1 MELLLVFPYSLGH
14 FWMPRT
20 LRGPI
25 RCTGVAF
32 LSSMDKQ
39 ILTKVGYI
47 KILIGL
53 CGILLRSL
61 KIALWT
67 IPPNTSMMVAVMVM
81 IEANNVFVWLSN
93 IFKSSESQNRSKS
106 CWVWLSVIVKFSVIT
121 MIPKCPKITLKC
133 PCETSLFR
141 SAILTFEYFWNVD
154 ANKNL
159 VMEYTIQVT
168 KFK

>member
-1 MELLLVFPYSLGH
+1 MNCLEHSICISLLS
-14 FWMPRT
+14 T
-20 LRGPI
+20 LKSWHKNS
-25 RCTGVAF
+25 F
-32 LSSMDKQ
+32 LRSMDKQ

-81 IEANNVFVWLSN
+81 IEANNLFVWLSN

-121 MIPKCPKITLKC
+121 MIPKCPKITHL
-133 PCETSLFR
+133 
-141 SAILTFEYFWNVD
+141 AWADFEIKIKWIAHSTLRFDQWNPLIS
-154 ANKNL
+154 K
-159 VMEYTIQVT
+159 M
-168 KFK
+168 